1 MSEPLAT
8 HTSTPA
14 ELQERLA
21 AERDGLPFVVF
32 RDDTGSQRI
41 LPLRPEQISVTIG
54 RRPDNGIALDWDTR
68 VSRLHA
74 VIELVGGDWT
84 IADDG
89 LSQNGTWLGQDRIT
103 GRRRLVDGDVV
114 RIGATQLLF
123 RDPRAASALGSTV
136 LGNDETPT
144 IELTPTQRR
153 VLVALC
159 EPYRG
164 DFGHPATNQAIADE
178 LAYSV
183 DAVKTHL
190 RTLFGKFAIGDV
202 PQNQKRMQLADR
214 ALRFG
219 IVTERDYRT

>member
-8 HTSTPA
+8 HTSTPG

-21 AERDGLPFVVF
+21 AEREGLPFVVY
-32 RDDTGSQRI
+32 RDDTGAQRI
-41 LPLRPEQISVTIG
+41 LMLSPQQPSVTLG
-54 RRPDNGIALDWDTR
+54 RRPDSGIVLDWDTR

-74 VIELVGGDWT
+74 VIELVGGEWT
-84 IADDG
+84 VSDDG
-89 LSQNGTWLGQDRIT
+89 LSQNGTWLGQERVT
-103 GRRRLVDGDVV
+103 GRRRLIDGDVV

-123 RDPRAASALGSTV
+123 RDPRAAGSLGSTV
-136 LGNDETPT
+136 LGDESTPE
-144 IELTPTQRR
+144 IQLTPTQRR

-159 EPYRG
+159 RPHRG
-164 DFGHPATNQAIADE
+164 EFAHPATNQAIADE
-178 LAYSV
+178 LSYSV

-202 PQNQKRMQLADR
+202 PQNQKRLQLADR

-219 IVTERDYRT
+219 IVTERDYRL